1 MSATG
6 PSGARSV
13 DAIDLLRTDHAE
25 IDTLFRDYHAL
36 AEGGAD
42 AGDRRSLSTRI
53 CGLVAVHSMIEEEIF
68 YPAAQQAGVDAA
80 LVQEAAV
87 EHRAAKDLI
96 FRIGES
102 RPSDSDYD
110 AKVKVLREYVA
121 LHVAEEEEELFAE
134 CRKTDLDLQ
143 QIGAR
148 LQRRK
153 EQLMRKLTRR

>member
-1 MSATG
+1 MSCAR
-6 PSGARSV
+6 PSGAGSV

-25 IDTLFRDYHAL
+25 VETLFRDYHAL
-36 AEGGAD
+36 AEGGAS

-53 CGLVAVHSMIEEEIF
+53 CGLVAVHSMIEEDIF

-80 LVQEAAV
+80 LLQEAAV

-102 RPSDSDYD
+102 RASDTDYD
-110 AKVKVLREYVA
+110 AQMKVLREYVTH
-121 LHVAEEEEELFAE
+121 HVAEEEEELFAE
-134 CRKTDLDLQ
+134 CRKADVDMQ

-148 LQRRK
+148 LQLRK